1 MRLKQNK
8 KKIELL
14 KLSNVL
20 KRAAKKSNL
29 NWTISLKKRK
39 CLEEKMFFVLH
50 YALSAF
56 RHAHFLENSKINEP
70 SRSKLF

>member
-20 KRAAKKSNL
+20 KRAAKEKQSELDN
-29 NWTISLKKRK
+29 ILKKRK
-39 CLEEKMFFVLH
+39 YLEEKMFFVVH

-56 RHAHFLENSKINEP
+56 RHAHFWENSKINEP

>member
-20 KRAAKKSNL
+20 KRAAKKKQSELDN
-29 NWTISLKKRK
+29 ILKKKGNASKKK
-39 CLEEKMFFVLH
+39 C
-50 YALSAF
+50 
-56 RHAHFLENSKINEP
+56 FLFCIMLWVHSGMHIFWKTQ
-70 SRSKLF
+70 K

>member
-20 KRAAKKSNL
+20 KRAAKEKQSELDN
-29 NWTISLKKRK
+29 ILKKKEMPRRK
-39 CLEEKMFFVLH
+39 NVFCC
-50 YALSAF
+50 ALCFECIQACI
-56 RHAHFLENSKINEP
+56 FLG
-70 SRSKLF
+70 KLKNK